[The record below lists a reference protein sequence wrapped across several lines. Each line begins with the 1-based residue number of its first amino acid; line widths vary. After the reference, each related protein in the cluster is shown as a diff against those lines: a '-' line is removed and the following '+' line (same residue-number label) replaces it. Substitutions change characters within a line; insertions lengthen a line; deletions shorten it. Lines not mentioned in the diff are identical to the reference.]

1 MTKKCFCCAKK
12 NWKKE
17 HIPFCSVKCQDK
29 FAESLSRKNRLVE
42 CEKMLS
48 EQNTTDKDRASANKI
63 NEFTYTGK
71 QAHAT
76 KSLRNSKSKTNASS
90 VKNSP
95 RTLEGGLK

>member
-1 MTKKCFCCAKK
+1 MSKKCFMCNKR
-12 NWKKE
+12 NWKPLL
-17 HIPFCSVKCQDK
+17 IPFCSKSCETKFNESEARKERVK
-29 FAESLSRKNRLVE
+29 E

-76 KSLRNSKSKTNASS
+76 KSLRNSNSKTNASG

>member
-1 MTKKCFCCAKK
+1 MCAKK
-12 NWKKE
+12 NWTKKN
-17 HIPFCSVKCQDK
+17 IPFCSVKCQDK
-29 FAESLSRKNRLVE
+29 FAESLARKNRLVE

-63 NEFTYTGK
+63 NEFTYRAK

-76 KSLRNSKSKTNASS
+76 KSLTNTKSKTNAYS
-90 VKNSP
+90 VKNSL